1 MDKKYW
7 NKTTLLEYLIPRWPR
22 ESHQTNCLGTW
33 WRGEAWPTDELW
45 NSLNDEVDLGFS
57 FCLLCKIRRRTRRY
71 QTVLN
76 ICFTRSHTHTHIIL
90 SSHTFLGDSSNLRC
104 LVWSRFSGGKTK
116 KRGLFKL
123 APTFWHRKHVYLYP
137 RVQEG
142 LLSHAAGRI
151 EAITVAIFEEQERLR
166 GVSQSKTSLSCEHH
180 HGNLELQLN
189 PQISWLVPFSDICGV
204 YQTPDWHLFQSK
216 C

>member
-1 MDKKYW
+1 MERW
-7 NKTTLLEYLIPRWPR
+7 SVTHGWTLKFFK
-22 ESHQTNCLGTW
+22 
-33 WRGEAWPTDELW
+33 WRGGSRILFLLTLQDKTKNKKVSNCSKHLFH
-45 NSLNDEVDLGFS
+45 SFS
-57 FCLLCKIRRRTRRY
+57 
-71 QTVLN
+71 
-76 ICFTRSHTHTHIIL
+76 HTHIIL